1 MDELKKLL
9 ENAGVQEAGFTKSLE
24 WHADNGSGNTFSVY
38 LDERDQRMYVEQ
50 NGRNI
55 AMAVLSGD
63 GVKDT
68 SIQNSALLM
77 EALWAFALQDDTG
90 R

>member
-9 ENAGVQEAGFTKSLE
+9 ENAGMREAGFTKSLE
-24 WHADNGSGNTFSVY
+24 WHADDGSGNTFSVY
-38 LDERDQRMYVEQ
+38 IDERDNRMYVEQ
-50 NGRNI
+50 DGRNI
-55 AMAVLSGD
+55 AMAVLGGG
-63 GVKDT
+63 GVMDT

-77 EALWAFALQDDTG
+77 EALWAFANESD